1 MKIVSALAVTLL
13 LALGVAV
20 VEADETVILLCTP
33 DIVGPQGNP
42 FPVPPVY
49 VTTCDKSAG
58 VPVACPPPFF
68 FLEGQQ
74 PTACAQTL
82 AAFLSLPGYKV
93 VNVQPGATFSGG
105 GFYTIAGP
113 SRNQH

>member
-1 MKIVSALAVTLL
+1 MKIATWALVVTLL

-20 VEADETVILLCTP
+20 VEADETVVLVCTP
-33 DIVGPQGNP
+33 DLVGPQGNP
-42 FPVPPVY
+42 VPVPPVY

-68 FLEGQQ
+68 FLPEQ
-74 PTACAQTL
+74 PAASCAQTL
-82 AAFLSLPGYKV
+82 AAFLSLNGYKLA
-93 VNVQPGATFSGG
+93 NVQPGPGG
-105 GFYTIAGP
+105 VGALYTIAGP

>member
-1 MKIVSALAVTLL
+1 MKIVLSALAVTRL
-13 LALGVAV
+13 LALGAV

-33 DIVGPQGNP
+33 NIGAPV
-42 FPVPPVY
+42 PVPPVC

-68 FLEGQQ
+68 FFEGQQ
-74 PTACAQTL
+74 AVSCAQTL

-93 VNVQPGATFSGG
+93 VNVQPGFNGG
-105 GFYTIAGP
+105 ALYTVAGP
-113 SRNQH
+113 SRSQH